1 MLSENPEF
9 VFEMLQAHPKFKA
22 MMDRNPQFRHALSD
36 PSTLRDL
43 LRTQSDPRAM
53 QETMRGHDRALAQI
67 ENIPGGFQQ
76 LQQIYETDLKDVIE
90 GFDSLEFDGGE
101 GGRDRGVKKY
111 ETGTERNTQPMPN
124 PWRRPQPTGPNILAR
139 PMINEQADLTMY
151 ERRYSAQLQTMREMG
166 FTDARTNIRALL
178 ATGGNVGS
186 AIEFILNSQGHF
198 Q

>member
-9 VFEMLQAHPKFKA
+9 VFEMLQANPKFKA
-22 MMDRNPQFRHALSD
+22 MMERNPQFRHALSD

-76 LQQIYETDLKDVIE
+76 LQQIYETDLKDVLD
-90 GFDSLEFDGGE
+90 GFDSLEFVGE
-101 GGRDRGVKKY
+101 GGRRDKGIKRY
-111 ETGTERNTQPMPN
+111 EVGTKRNTQPMPN
-124 PWRRPQPTGPNILAR
+124 PWRRSQSIEPSILAR
-139 PMINEQADLTMY
+139 SMLNEQVDLTVY

-166 FTDARTNIRALL
+166 FTDSKANIRALL
-178 ATGGNVGS
+178 ATGGNVNS
-186 AIEFILNSQGHF
+186 AIEFILNSQERL